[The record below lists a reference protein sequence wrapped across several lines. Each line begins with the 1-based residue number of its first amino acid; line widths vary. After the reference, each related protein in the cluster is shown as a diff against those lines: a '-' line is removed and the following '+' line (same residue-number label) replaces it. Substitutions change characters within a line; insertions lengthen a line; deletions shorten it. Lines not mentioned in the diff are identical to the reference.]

1 VMTAATLTECR
12 GVVLFMVITSRV
24 AYRDRHVHELRSCG
38 LSVGTVLTDTIDPSS
53 DRAVYKQIADHL
65 RAAIARERLGEGD
78 QLPSEAQLMA
88 HYGVARM
95 TVRNALRVLQAEGLI
110 TAEHG
115 RGVYVR
121 ARPPV
126 RRLASDRFAQRHRK
140 QGKAAFLAES
150 EQAAATPTV
159 DMIEISEAPPPAE
172 IADRL
177 NQPDVEPVVIRSR
190 RYSLNGHPV
199 ETAISYIPADLARGT
214 PITDPNP
221 GLGDIYARLEDQG
234 HTLARFTEDVTA
246 RMPTPDEARQLS
258 LSEGVP
264 VFRLIRT
271 AYDLDGRAV
280 EVCDTIMAADAY
292 VLSYELPAQ

>member
-1 VMTAATLTECR
+1 MST
-12 GVVLFMVITSRV
+12 
-24 AYRDRHVHELRSCG
+24 D
-38 LSVGTVLTDTIDPSS
+38 VLTQAIDPAS

-65 RAAIARERLGEGD
+65 RAVIAQGRLREGD
-78 QLPSEAQLMA
+78 QLPSEAQLMT

-95 TVRNALRVLQAEGLI
+95 TARNALRLLQDQGLI

-140 QGKAAFLAES
+140 EGKAAFNIEAE
-150 EQAAATPTV
+150 QHGATPQV
-159 DMIEISEAPPPAE
+159 DMISVTETTPPAE
-172 IADRL
+172 MADRL
-177 NQPDVEPVVIRSR
+177 QLGDDSAVVVRSR
-190 RYSLNGHPV
+190 RYLLDGRPV

-221 GLGDIYARLEDQG
+221 GPGGIYARLEEQG
-234 HTLARFTEDVTA
+234 HTLDRFTEEVAA
-246 RMPTPDEARQLS
+246 RMPTPEEARRLA
-258 LSEGVP
+258 LPPGVP
-264 VFRLIRT
+264 VFRLVRT

-280 EVCDTIMAADAY
+280 EVCDTIMSAEAY
-292 VLSYELPAQ
+292 VLNYELPAH